1 MGPRSRAR
9 FFAPLGLRRT
19 LRSSRQRMA
28 VLEALGGS
36 GPTENGHE
44 LVAAVFRVLSVNAL
58 PENMSGRTI
67 GFEVM
72 LVIEDRSELADF
84 ERLGGGAN
92 VEGGIRVDPRGSAW
106 ILGVKRIMEVI
117 APLRCKIRATWLY
130 KELGSRSGKGQ

>member
-1 MGPRSRAR
+1 
-9 FFAPLGLRRT
+9 
-19 LRSSRQRMA
+19 MA

-67 GFEVM
+67 GFKVM
-72 LVIEDRSELADF
+72 LVIEDRSELADY

-92 VEGGIRVDPRGSAW
+92 VEGGIRVDPRGS
-106 ILGVKRIMEVI
+106 
-117 APLRCKIRATWLY
+117 
-130 KELGSRSGKGQ
+130 SG